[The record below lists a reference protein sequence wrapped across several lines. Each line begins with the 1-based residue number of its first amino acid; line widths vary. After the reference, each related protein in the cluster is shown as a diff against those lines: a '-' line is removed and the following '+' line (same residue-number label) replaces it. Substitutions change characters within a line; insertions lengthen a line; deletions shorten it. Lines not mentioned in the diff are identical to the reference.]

1 MDKNGYESEYESEEE
16 SNEDKIDVWKVNE
29 SLSSSNQQKLTQIKF
44 SEDHLIYIFSVNIF
58 FLDF

>member
-29 SLSSSNQQKLTQIKF
+29 SLSLSN
-44 SEDHLIYIFSVNIF
+44 
-58 FLDF
+58 